1 MVASPNTHVT
11 LNCEAFSM
19 DGSVQYYWEAKGF
32 IDTNW
37 TVDVT
42 AQSMSFNVRPLE
54 SQQYRCVAVSDAGE
68 ATSEVA
74 NITVLSKH

>member
-1 MVASPNTHVT
+1 MVASPNTQAT

-19 DGSVQYYWEAKGF
+19 DGSLQYNWEVKGF
-32 IDTNW
+32 MDINW

-42 AQSMSFNVRPLE
+42 AQSKSFNVRPLE
-54 SQQYRCVAVSDAGE
+54 SQQYRCVAISDAGE